1 MLWKE
6 NDKER
11 GGGGWGNPAGQYL
24 KAASCCLFSFHFLY
38 SYLFFLY
45 FFVVFFFCPAL
56 IFHFSFF
63 FHLLFL
69 FFWCYPGDHWSNCCA
84 CHALRPPRAQR
95 TLKSRPGSR
104 PSTNCVAVTVP
115 IPMPIAIPELGP
127 VLPSSLNHFPREK
140 REKLGHISSF
150 CLAHRIEYGEGAN
163 VFFTI
168 VKYFFILC
176 CAFFIAFFL
185 SAAIKVVHF
194 IVATDFRGTTQ
205 HPVQAS
211 TGCAALRICPL
222 TLWINFNFPNAMH
235 SLAY

>member
-1 MLWKE
+1 MTE
-6 NDKER
+6 KER
-11 GGGGWGNPAGQYL
+11 EGGGMRKPRRPVL
-24 KAASCCLFSFHFLY
+24 KGRFVLSVFFSFSIQL
-38 SYLFFLY
+38 SFFLY
-45 FFVVFFFCPAL
+45 FFVVFFSAL
-56 IFHFSFF
+56 RLYSISVFFSIFF
-63 FHLLFL
+63 FF

-95 TLKSRPGSR
+95 TLKSRRGSR
-104 PSTNCVAVTVP
+104 LSTNCVAVTVP

-127 VLPSSLNHFPREK
+127 VLPPSLNHFPREK
-140 REKLGHISSF
+140 REKLGNISSF
-150 CLAHRIEYGEGAN
+150 CLAHRIQYGEGGN

-205 HPVQAS
+205 NPVQAS